1 MGGTVYGSTVAAP
14 YVSNLLSFV
23 LPYLGYEPEYTD
35 RDLEKIEVT
44 VPDFTGAAIEDARSD
59 VSWRGLTCEIVGDG
73 DTITHQVPA
82 AGEIISQS
90 KGRVILYTG
99 AETPK
104 ATVAVPD
111 LVGKTAEAANRTLL
125 GAGLNVRFTGS
136 SGTDT
141 GVIVLRQSI
150 EKDTMVA
157 PGTVVEIELRYM
169 DGTD

>member
-1 MGGTVYGSTVAAP
+1 M
-14 YVSNLLSFV
+14 
-23 LPYLGYEPEYTD
+23 
-35 RDLEKIEVT
+35 
-44 VPDFTGAAIEDARSD
+44 
-59 VSWRGLTCEIVGDG
+59 
-73 DTITHQVPA
+73 
-82 AGEIISQS
+82 
-90 KGRVILYTG
+90 
-99 AETPK
+99 
-104 ATVAVPD
+104 PD